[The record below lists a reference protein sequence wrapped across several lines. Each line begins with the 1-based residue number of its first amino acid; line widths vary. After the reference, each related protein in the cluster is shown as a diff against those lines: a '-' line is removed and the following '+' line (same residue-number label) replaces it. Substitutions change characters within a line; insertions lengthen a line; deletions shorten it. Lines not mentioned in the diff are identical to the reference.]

1 MYLQVALFAVDGHK
15 ELGLDQGVHNH
26 QLLLTGMAGDME
38 GTQALVDHFCALP
51 VQLVDDRADGMLVA
65 RDSGSG
71 EDNAV
76 TRLDFDLPM
85 GGEGNPGEG
94 GHGLALAASGD
105 DTDFIAGQ
113 AFDLVQ
119 VCQGA
124 FWHLHVT
131 QLGGYL

>member
-1 MYLQVALFAVDGHK
+1 
-15 ELGLDQGVHNH
+15 
-26 QLLLTGMAGDME
+26 ME
-38 GTQALVDHFCALP
+38 RTQALVDHLCPLP
-51 VQLVDDRADGMLVA
+51 VQLVDDHANGVLVA
-65 RDSGSG
+65 GDGGGG
-71 EDNAV
+71 EDDTV
-76 TRLDFDLPM
+76 TGLDLDLPV
-85 GGEGNPGEG
+85 GGEGNAGEG

-124 FWHLHVT
+124 FRHLHVT